1 MPGGPRYLGWNR
13 YAGTAHRRRKRAR
26 RARQR
31 LRSLTRRAAG
41 ARHEAAHR
49 RRAPEWRTKR
59 VGRRSPRRANASG
72 TSPYRLVFVVVDVE
86 DRHSPSLASVPDGR
100 DRDAS
105 RRR

>member
-1 MPGGPRYLGWNR
+1 GW
-13 YAGTAHRRRKRAR
+13 RRRNR
-26 RARQR
+26 RAPR
-31 LRSLTRRAAG
+31 RRAAG
-41 ARHEAAHR
+41 ATLEAAHR